1 MFAQAERSGAAVSS
15 AHRHDEHDHS
25 GHEHAGHDHAA
36 HGHSGHEHA
45 GHEHDYAA
53 FPAPGHDHGAC
64 AEALV
69 ERAEARCRDSGA
81 RLTTQRRA
89 VLDALARSHKPIG
102 AYEIIEALSAN
113 GPPPAPISVYRA
125 LAFLT
130 EQGLVHRIE
139 RLNAFVACTGT
150 HGEANPLVF
159 MICESCGQVGELA
172 AAAVGID
179 LTRLTAG
186 TGFVPQSAAIEV
198 TGLCRHCA
206 AAKRAETQAVA

>member
-1 MFAQAERSGAAVSS
+1 MSS
-15 AHRHDEHDHS
+15 AHRHGDHD
-25 GHEHAGHDHAA
+25 HAGHDHA
-36 HGHSGHEHA
+36 GHDHA
-45 GHEHDYAA
+45 GHDHAGHGDADRDHAA

-64 AEALV
+64 ADALV

-139 RLNAFVACTGT
+139 RLNAFVACAGT
-150 HGEANPLVF
+150 HGETNPLVF
-159 MICESCGQVGELA
+159 MICDSCGQVGELA

-206 AAKRAETQAVA
+206 AAKKTETQAVA